1 MKSKY
6 IIFDLDDT
14 LVYEID
20 FLKSA
25 YKEIADI
32 LEPVKSQ
39 TLYDE
44 MCALY
49 QKKENV
55 FEVLHQRYPGYSK
68 EDLLNFYRNH
78 FPTLMLNDGADYI
91 FKYCKEKGYKIGLL
105 SDGRSITQRNKIKSV
120 KIENVFDKIVI
131 SEEFGSTKPNFENYK
146 VFVND
151 DKIEYY
157 YIADNPQKDF
167 LTPNKLGWTT
177 ICLLNTGKN
186 IHIQNFDID
195 TNYLPIMKISNLK
208 ELIEIL

>member
-25 YKEIADI
+25 YKEIAGI

-39 TLYDE
+39 ALFDE

-49 QKKENV
+49 KKKENV

-68 EDLLNFYRNH
+68 EDLLDIYRNH
-78 FPTLMLNDGADYI
+78 FPTLILNDDADNI

-105 SDGRSITQRNKIKSV
+105 SDGRSITQRNKLKSV

-131 SEEFGSTKPNFENYK
+131 SEEFGNTKPNIENYK

-151 DKIEYY
+151 GKIDYY

-167 LTPNKLGWTT
+167 LTPNKLGWIT
-177 ICLLNTGKN
+177 ICLLNKGKN
-186 IHIQNFDID
+186 IHIQNFDLD
-195 TNYLPIMKISNLK
+195 TDYLPKMKISNLK
-208 ELIEIL
+208 ELFEIL